1 MSVLK
6 KIHATLDTMAPADR
20 QIGQFI
26 VDNPD
31 EMLQL
36 SSAALA
42 EQTGRS
48 QSSVVKFSQKLGYAS
63 YQQLKLAV
71 SEAKARQWHAPA
83 GMVHG
88 SIERGDGY
96 MTVLQKLV
104 ASKLASMQQTMS
116 INAEQTIGDVLD
128 RLDKA
133 DRIHLAGVSAG
144 VFTLDGLA
152 KLDRDG
158 TVFPIEL
165 SVGEAPTDE
174 DRRWAPDIAGSDWLT
189 TLDFAMRNFKDESF
203 IQQFL
208 SPKVIRDLKLFSVLD
223 DDRDSRLRVTAIH
236 NDSGYREIREMLA
249 QQYNLSQ
256 LEPNIQVAHVDLHRA
271 RSLTLRHVQSDRRPL
286 DEGFEEV
293 LKHVARLWGFTVRLE
308 TVFEDGR
315 SEMTHETKVEKRRR
329 YALSA

>member
-1 MSVLK
+1 MSVLT

-48 QSSVVKFSQKLGYAS
+48 QSSVVKFSQKLGYAT

-71 SEAKARQWHAPA
+71 SEAKTKQWQAPV

-104 ASKLASMQQTMS
+104 ASKFASMQQTTS
-116 INAEQTIGDVLD
+116 INTEQTIGEVLD

-133 DRIHLAGVSAG
+133 DRIHLAGVSASALVARDFAIKLMKLG
-144 VFTLDGLA
+144 RNVLHDSDSHVQLASASSLGPRDVLFALSHSGTSIETLRIAEQARARGAAVVVMTSLKNNPLSRIADLV
-152 KLDRDG
+152 LY
-158 TVFPIEL
+158 
-165 SVGEAPTDE
+165 SVGDDDGVRSSAISARDAQLALTDLLFILLVQ
-174 DRRWAPDIAGSDWLT
+174 RQPDA
-189 TLDFAMRNFKDESF
+189 NEH
-203 IQQFL
+203 
-208 SPKVIRDLKLFSVLD
+208 IRDSEAAVSALKQ
-223 DDRDSRLRVTAIH
+223 A
-236 NDSGYREIREMLA
+236 
-249 QQYNLSQ
+249 
-256 LEPNIQVAHVDLHRA
+256 
-271 RSLTLRHVQSDRRPL
+271 
-286 DEGFEEV
+286 
-293 LKHVARLWGFTVRLE
+293 
-308 TVFEDGR
+308 
-315 SEMTHETKVEKRRR
+315 
-329 YALSA
+329 